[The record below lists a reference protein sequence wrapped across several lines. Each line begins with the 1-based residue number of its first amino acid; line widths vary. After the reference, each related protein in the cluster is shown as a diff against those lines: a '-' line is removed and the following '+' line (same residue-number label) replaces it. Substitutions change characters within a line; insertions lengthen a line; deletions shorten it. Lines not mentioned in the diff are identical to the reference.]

1 MSTVEIV
8 FSPTG
13 GTERVARAISSQWGG
28 KTTRIDLSDP
38 HADYSQFVIGKDDD
52 AVVAMP
58 VFGGRAPA
66 VAIERLSLIKGNGA
80 RCTVV
85 CVYGNR
91 DFDDALVEMRDAAAR
106 CGFNVVAAV
115 AAVAEHSI
123 VGRYAAG
130 RPDAQDKQQLEEFAR
145 RIAGKTDPV
154 SEVPGNRPYKKAGG
168 APMVPKPT
176 SSCTRC
182 GRCARECPV
191 GAIDP
196 KTFEANAKACISCM
210 RCARRCP
217 QGARKVSRLM
227 TAVAAAAL
235 KKACSER
242 KDNKLYL

>member
-1 MSTVEIV
+1 MGTVEIV

-13 GTERVARAISSQWGG
+13 GTEKVARIIDAQWGD
-28 KTTRIDLSDP
+28 KVARIDLSDP
-38 HADYSQFVIGKDDD
+38 HADCSQFDVGRDDD
-52 AVVAMP
+52 VVVAMP

-66 VAIERLSLIKGNGA
+66 VAIERLGRIKGNGA

-130 RPDAQDKQQLEEFAR
+130 RPDAQDRRQLEEFAR
-145 RIAGKTDPV
+145 RIADKADPV

-168 APMVPKPT
+168 VPMVPKPT
-176 SSCTRC
+176 SSCTQC

-191 GAIDP
+191 SAIDP

-210 RCARRCP
+210 RCVRRCP
-217 QGARKVSRLM
+217 QGARKVSGLM

>member
-13 GTERVARAISSQWGG
+13 GTEKVARAIGAQWGG
-28 KTTRIDLSDP
+28 EPTYIDLSDRN
-38 HADYSQFVIGKDDD
+38 ADFAQCAIDKDDE
-52 AVVAMP
+52 VLIAMP
-58 VFGGRAPA
+58 SFGGRAPA
-66 VAIERLSLIKGNGA
+66 VAVERLGRIKGNGA

-91 DFDDALVEMRDAAAR
+91 DFDDTLVEMQDAAVR

-123 VGRYAAG
+123 VTRYAAG
-130 RPDAQDKQQLEEFAR
+130 RPDEQDKRQLEEFAR
-145 RIAGKTDPV
+145 RIAGKADPV

-176 SSCTRC
+176 SSCTAC
-182 GRCARECPV
+182 GLCARECPV

-196 KTFEANAKACISCM
+196 QTLKADAEKCISCM
-210 RCARRCP
+210 RCVRRCP
-217 QGARKVSRLM
+217 QGARKVSGLM
-227 TAVAAAAL
+227 VTAAAAAL